1 MRFKTFLFPLI
12 VLFFTGCA
20 SVKTEFIYPEI
31 PDILEPPATQDYN
44 LSVIKINNIEY
55 YSLSPEDAKILSENW
70 IRFKSWA
77 ETNYELLKIIK
88 NKDFKWVLKTRY

>member
-12 VLFFTGCA
+12 VLIFVGCA
-20 SVKTEFIYPEI
+20 PAKIEFVYPEI
-31 PDILEPPATQDYN
+31 PDISEPPLTQDYN

-55 YSLSPEDAKILSENW
+55 YSLSPDDAKILSENW

-88 NKDFKWVLKTRY
+88 NKDFK

>member
-31 PDILEPPATQDYN
+31 LDISEPPATQDYN

-77 ETNYELLKIIK
+77 EANYELLKIIK
-88 NKDFKWVLKTRY
+88 NKDFK

>member
-31 PDILEPPATQDYN
+31 LDISEPPATQDYN

-55 YSLSPEDAKILSENW
+55 YSLSLRML
-70 IRFKSWA
+70 RFYQRIGLDLNLGPKQI
-77 ETNYELLKIIK
+77 TNY
-88 NKDFKWVLKTRY
+88 